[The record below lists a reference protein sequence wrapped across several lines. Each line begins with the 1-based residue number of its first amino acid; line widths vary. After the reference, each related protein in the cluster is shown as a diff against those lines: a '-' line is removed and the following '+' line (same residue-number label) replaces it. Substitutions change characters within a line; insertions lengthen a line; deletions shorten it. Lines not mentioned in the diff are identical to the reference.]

1 MNTVKV
7 PAFLQTLLGK
17 RLALLEVVLAV
28 MFSTG
33 MTTVI
38 LVFTFSEWK
47 NFEIWQMII
56 LMVITADHTIGIVA
70 NLLSSVNH
78 HYLTN
83 SKARLLFMI
92 LHLHPIVLA
101 LLYGNY
107 YEISIAVWVYTILS
121 TLLVKTITEHSSQR
135 IVSVVSSVSGII
147 LLLLL
152 FHTIPAIFLVILSL
166 HMFKMIFCFAV
177 DHERK

>member
-17 RLALLEVVLAV
+17 RLSLLELVLAV
-28 MFSTG
+28 MFSIG
-33 MTTVI
+33 MTTMI
-38 LVFTFSEWK
+38 LIFTYSEWS
-47 NFEIWQMII
+47 NLEIWRMII
-56 LMVITADHTIGIVA
+56 LMVITVDHTIGIVA
-70 NLLSSVNH
+70 NLLSSVNS
-78 HYLTN
+78 HYLKN
-83 SKARLLFMI
+83 SKARLFFMI

-101 LLYGNY
+101 LLYGSY
-107 YEISIAVWVYTILS
+107 YEISIAVWIYTILS

-135 IVSVVSSVSGII
+135 IISVVLAVSGVI

-177 DHERK
+177 DHDRK